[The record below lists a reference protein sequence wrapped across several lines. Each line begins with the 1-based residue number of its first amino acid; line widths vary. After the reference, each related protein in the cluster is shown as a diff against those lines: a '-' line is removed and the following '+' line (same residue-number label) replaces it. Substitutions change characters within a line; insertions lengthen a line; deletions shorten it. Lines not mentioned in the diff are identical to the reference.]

1 MAGCQTYVVD
11 GVDSARA
18 SGAQVSLPSGITI
31 AAPKGYCRDRR
42 SGRRGAVV
50 FASCVRLSGRDG
62 FDPTYGHLLTATAAG
77 AKTDLPRLAGFVR
90 KEAGKSWLAV
100 RGKAEDIAIHT
111 LKRSRNALYVEIS
124 DRSRPDHLGARG
136 WKAFVNVADQLV
148 VLGVYSGLGPSVSGI
163 DGEELLRAFAQA
175 TLVSQNVV
183 K

>member
-1 MAGCQTYVVD
+1 
-11 GVDSARA
+11 
-18 SGAQVSLPSGITI
+18 
-31 AAPKGYCRDRR
+31 
-42 SGRRGAVV
+42 VV

-124 DRSRPDHLGARG
+124 DRSRPDQPLSMSQISWWCWASTLD
-136 WKAFVNVADQLV
+136 WV
-148 VLGVYSGLGPSVSGI
+148 
-163 DGEELLRAFAQA
+163 RAFLAS
-175 TLVSQNVV
+175 TV
-183 K
+183 KSFSAPLRKRRWCHKTQ

>member
-124 DRSRPDHLGARG
+124 IGRGRTILARG
-136 WKAFVNVADQLV
+136 VGKPLSMSQISWWCWASTLDWV
-148 VLGVYSGLGPSVSGI
+148 
-163 DGEELLRAFAQA
+163 RAFLAS
-175 TLVSQNVV
+175 TV
-183 K
+183 KSFSAPLRKRRWCHKTQ